1 MMKMK
6 RIITLIMMM
15 ALMLCSG
22 AAAETT
28 DDIPDFRTLTGLD
41 ELSRKL
47 DSGVTIDRVYYTDGY
62 GFSTSEFTTTDAA
75 EIRSLWTALNQITV
89 KGRVNK
95 SITDWY
101 PQIVFYLSDET
112 TAHVTF
118 ESHWLSLPAPWPQAN
133 YELENDDAFW
143 SLTAS
148 LVNRTAS
155 ADRTVV
161 TALAAEV
168 NPDNLVS
175 VAADAKVLS
184 CADGQFIITLLV
196 PERYNPEEIS
206 ALKVGDAIYTEGRE
220 VEIRSIT
227 ERDGD
232 LVLNADA
239 EDEIR
244 LFESVDQ
251 SYRIMDTHDNTW
263 LELATVTVPAS
274 AKLLFLDGI
283 NPSTGEPLL
292 HPTVH
297 NKEDFLAIMN
307 SKDDPGFDIRNVE
320 VVFDE
325 NGELALIRRSYVPWQ

>member
-1 MMKMK
+1 MK

-28 DDIPDFRTLTGLD
+28 GDIPDFRTLTGLD

-75 EIRSLWTALNQITV
+75 EIRSLWAALNQITV
-89 KGRVNK
+89 KGRVN
-95 SITDWY
+95 
-101 PQIVFYLSDET
+101 
-112 TAHVTF
+112 
-118 ESHWLSLPAPWPQAN
+118 ESPWPQAN

-184 CADGQFIITLLV
+184 CADGQCS
-196 PERYNPEEIS
+196 R
-206 ALKVGDAIYTEGRE
+206 
-220 VEIRSIT
+220 
-227 ERDGD
+227 
-232 LVLNADA
+232 
-239 EDEIR
+239 
-244 LFESVDQ
+244 
-251 SYRIMDTHDNTW
+251 
-263 LELATVTVPAS
+263 
-274 AKLLFLDGI
+274 
-283 NPSTGEPLL
+283 
-292 HPTVH
+292 
-297 NKEDFLAIMN
+297 MN
-307 SKDDPGFDIRNVE
+307 
-320 VVFDE
+320 
-325 NGELALIRRSYVPWQ
+325 